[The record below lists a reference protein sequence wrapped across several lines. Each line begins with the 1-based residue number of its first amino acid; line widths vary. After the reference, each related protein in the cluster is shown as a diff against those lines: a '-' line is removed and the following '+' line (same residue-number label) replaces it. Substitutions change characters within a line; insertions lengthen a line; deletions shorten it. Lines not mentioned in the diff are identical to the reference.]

1 MRSSPKIVVTDSKDV
16 HSSVYVDTSAFGRVM
31 LEEPDKKAIQRDLAK
46 FDQSV
51 ASRLLR
57 VELRRVGRRENA
69 LEEADR
75 LLDSV
80 LLIPLDEDVL
90 AAAETISPT
99 GVGTLDAIHLATAV
113 RLVDAGELDAL
124 MTYDKRLA
132 EGAREHGIA
141 VLSPS

>member
-1 MRSSPKIVVTDSKDV
+1 
-16 HSSVYVDTSAFGRVM
+16 M

-57 VELRRVGRRENA
+57 VELRRVGRREDA

-75 LLDSV
+75 ILDDV
-80 LLIPLDEDVL
+80 MLIPIDEGIL
-90 AAAETISPT
+90 AAAEAISPT
-99 GVGTLDAIHLATAV
+99 IVGTLDAIHLATAV
-113 RLVDAGELDAL
+113 RLADDGELDAL
-124 MTYDKRLA
+124 MTYDKQLA
-132 EGAREHGIA
+132 TGAREHGIT

>member
-1 MRSSPKIVVTDSKDV
+1 VTGSKKRST
-16 HSSVYVDTSAFGRVM
+16 VYVDTSVFGRVI
-31 LEEPDKKAIQRDLAK
+31 LEEPDKAAIKRELAT
-46 FDQSV
+46 FDRSV

-57 VELRRVGRRENA
+57 VELRRLGGRESV

-75 LLDSV
+75 ILDSV
-80 LLIPLDEDVL
+80 QLIPMDETVL

-99 GVGTLDAIHLATAV
+99 TVGTLDAIHLATAV
-113 RLVDAGELDAL
+113 RLAKAGELDAI

-132 EGAREHGIA
+132 DGASKHGIT

>member
-1 MRSSPKIVVTDSKDV
+1 
-16 HSSVYVDTSAFGRVM
+16 M

-57 VELRRVGRRENA
+57 VELRRVGRREDA

-75 LLDSV
+75 ILDGV
-80 LLIPLDEDVL
+80 LLIPVDEDVL
-90 AAAETISPT
+90 ATAETISPT
-99 GVGTLDAIHLATAV
+99 TVGTLDAIHLATAA
-113 RLVDAGELDAL
+113 RLTKAGELNAL

-132 EGAREHGIA
+132 DGARKHNIT